1 MSQKL
6 FFLFVFLSFVQLFQA
21 QEFSSKLV
29 DAETQESI
37 PFATIAISDYNGV
50 ISNEEGVFSIY
61 IDEAIQAAD
70 SLSIS
75 CLGYKSKKILA
86 QNPLPKEIMLTPEVF
101 EVMPVFLDL
110 KELKPDEVMYLVKEN
125 LNKNYDFD
133 YVAASVFTRNS
144 GHGMMNKFDL
154 KLKKSTV
161 PKLNQEFI
169 DKSFES
175 QKGDYVY
182 LNEAVEDVVLT
193 NNWKGF
199 IAPRR
204 KLVIQSDKDPASA
217 KKIQQ
222 DLINLMEESFKPDS
236 ELIIKT
242 GFIRLTKT
250 EPVDSILSQMKDG
263 LEDEMSEKGNKY
275 PFKLSNLFINKK
287 SDVDFIYNPSKY
299 IFEKEGFVLY
309 NDNWVYKI
317 SFKPKNNAK
326 FKGSVYINMDDYAV
340 LKVDFKNAKT
350 PYKNFN
356 LFGVHSKQPTYKGMV
371 LFSKINGKYYLKYFK
386 QNFKNVVGI
395 ERPFKIIEKNSHKK
409 GKKRINKV
417 LLDLNYLST
426 QFHTSEIVVSDI
438 KPISKSE
445 YESFTPVSQIQKTR
459 RFSYDPNF
467 WKGYNILTPEK
478 ALQEIKIE
486 E

>member
-6 FFLFVFLSFVQLFQA
+6 FFLFVLLSAVQLFRA
-21 QEFSSKLV
+21 QEFSSVLI

-37 PFATIAISDYNGV
+37 PFATIASSDYNGV

-61 IDEAIQAAD
+61 IKNVQPTD

-75 CLGYKSKKILA
+75 CLGYKPKKVLA
-86 QNPLPKEIMLTPEVF
+86 QNPMPKEILLTPEVF
-101 EVMPVFLDL
+101 EVLPVFLDL
-110 KELKPDEVMYLVKEN
+110 KELNPEEVMDLVKEN

-144 GHGMMNKFDL
+144 GHGQMNKFDL
-154 KLKKSTV
+154 KLEKSTV
-161 PKLNQEFI
+161 PKLNQEFL
-169 DKSFES
+169 DKSFEN

-182 LNEAVEDVVLT
+182 LKEAVEDVVLS
-193 NNWKGF
+193 NNWEGF

-222 DLINLMEESFKPDS
+222 DLINLMEESFRPDS
-236 ELIIKT
+236 KLIIKT
-242 GFIRLTKT
+242 GIIRLDKT

-263 LEDEMSEKGNKY
+263 LDDEIAEKGDKY
-275 PFKLSNLFINKK
+275 PFKLTSLFLNKK
-287 SDVDFIYNPSKY
+287 SDIDFIHNPAKY
-299 IFEKEGFVLY
+299 IFEKEGFVLF
-309 NDNWVYKI
+309 NDNWVYKLG
-317 SFKPKNNAK
+317 FKPKSKAK
-326 FKGSVYINMDDYAV
+326 FKGSVYVNVEDYAV
-340 LKVDFKNAKT
+340 LKVDFQNAKS
-350 PYKNFN
+350 PYKKFN
-356 LFGVHSKQPTYKGMV
+356 LLGVHSKQPTYKGMA
-371 LFSKINGKYYLKYFK
+371 LFTAIDRKYYLKYFK

-395 ERPFKIIEKNSHKK
+395 ERPFTIIEKNSHKK

-417 LLDLNYLST
+417 LLDLNYQST
-426 QFHTSEIVVSDI
+426 QYHTSEIVVSDI
-438 KPISKSE
+438 KPISKSD
-445 YESFTPVSQIQKTR
+445 YESFTPVSQVQKTR
-459 RFSYDPNF
+459 RFNYDPDF